1 MFVRSRVDKPMVF
14 RKNGKSWTLKPYAVT
29 LIDDPVVTAKELKG
43 CYGSRIEIISN
54 EESYKGSQEGRQP
67 IKNVLKYKQGPH
79 KKYTVLESSKEVIK
93 KALDSK
99 KSAKSLDDILDEVNE
114 ELDSDSKKM
123 DTKENIK
130 PNEVK
135 SNRTSNDVV
144 SNNKH
149 PEAPATA
156 TSNDGD
162 AEETKKEAKPK
173 RTRRTSVNKAT
184 TKSRVKR
191 SKKQ

>member
-14 RKNGKSWTLKPYAVT
+14 RKNGKSWTLNPYAVT
-29 LIDDPVVTAKELKG
+29 LIDDSAVTAKELKG

-67 IKNVLKYKQGPH
+67 IKNVLKYKQEPH

-99 KSAKSLDDILDEVNE
+99 KSAKSLDDILAEVNK

-123 DTKENIK
+123 DTTKNGKVSEAK
-130 PNEVK
+130 PAG
-135 SNRTSNDVV
+135 TSNDADI
-144 SNNKH
+144 NNKYA
-149 PEAPATA
+149 ETNKASI
-156 TSNDGD
+156 SNGGD
-162 AEETKKEAKPK
+162 NGETKTEEKPK
-173 RTRRTSVNKAT
+173 RTRRVSTNKAT
-184 TKSRVKR
+184 AKSRVKR
-191 SKKQ
+191 TKK